1 MKKLSTILIWLF
13 VAVFLFAHPVSE
25 RTEEKTLTQV
35 GDTVCGFTVKDT
47 GRFDLI
53 GADTVLYEHDKT
65 GAQVLYLANED
76 TNRVF
81 EITFRTPAENDTGVP
96 HVFEHSTLDGSRKY
110 PSKTLFFNLSF
121 QTYNTY
127 MNASTYSFMTTY
139 PIASLSEEQL
149 LKYAD
154 FYTDSCFNPMIYED
168 KTIFDEE
175 AWRYALD
182 ENGELTIE
190 GTVYSEMLG
199 SYTRQTEAVYNFMKT
214 IFPGSVAG
222 NSSGGNPDHIPEM
235 TWEDLTSYHDRY
247 YTPSNS
253 VTCIYGKFDDIDAF
267 LSLLDGYF
275 SEYERTEYTFTDSSY
290 TPITSPVEAEFEYAV
305 EKSTDTS
312 RSATVYYGYAL
323 GELTE
328 DELTTVDFLSTLLN
342 DSSSLLME
350 NLKTALPYG
359 SFGCYIDFSGPEP
372 MIYVTADNID
382 AEDAA
387 LFKATVDESLLQIAE
402 NGFDRDA
409 VDAVIASFRLSTM
422 LTTDDSEVGINMI
435 PNIVYYW
442 AGTGDLYGYMH
453 YIDAIDD
460 FGTLV
465 DDGTIINALKTY
477 VINNSRS
484 ALSVTKAVAG
494 LKEEK
499 DEALRNKLAAVKASM
514 SEEELAALTVEE
526 EEETEEDNTA
536 AYVKELQAV
545 TVESLPEE
553 IRIYDI
559 TDETGDDSVRRINA
573 DCSTDGVGY
582 ATLMLNTD
590 WVEQDKLHYLKLY
603 IDLLGELDTTEHTR
617 SQLSTLMNRY
627 LYSLTLKTS
636 VIENREREEYYPYIR
651 ISFIALDE
659 DMEKAYET
667 VGELLYD
674 SQFDV
679 QRIKD
684 TVENLRENLKST
696 VNNASYNVLLYDMLA
711 TSNESMAYS
720 SYLNYLDYY
729 YFLLDISELL
739 EENPEAVVENLEYI
753 QKNLNNSYKA
763 ISAFAGSEESSKNH
777 RTVADAFIA
786 TLDNREVEIQDYS
799 FETMD
804 SSLAL
809 VVESN
814 VNYNLMFAS
823 YADMGL
829 EEYTADLDAVSNV
842 INDNYLLPML
852 RDQYGVY
859 GAYTAASDDG
869 IYMYT
874 YRDPNIGETFEVY
887 AGLPSFMETLSTL
900 DQDTLDGYILSSY
913 PYYAKP
919 DGELTGALS
928 AILNYLSL
936 KPQEKTIEYMK
947 ELKSLTS
954 EKVTEYASA
963 YSALIEKGVYATS
976 GSASAISKYSS
987 MYEEI
992 VNPFGVQDASS
1003 VVLSD
1008 ITENDEAYTAVRFA
1022 FENGYMTTLSD
1033 SVFGVNDE
1041 ATLGD
1046 LAAFFYMMI
1055 GGGRE
1060 PETAV
1065 VYLSQY
1071 SIVPAEDASTPIT
1084 RLEALLYSYT
1094 FCQAMGMDV
1103 SFGEIEGDFADKSE
1117 IPEGY
1122 EGLVG
1127 FGLSSG
1133 LITPVDG
1140 LLKITDT
1147 MTRAQLAELISAFAQ
1162 N

>member
-1 MKKLSTILIWLF
+1 MKKLSAILIWLMILTS
-13 VAVFLFAHPVSE
+13 LFAHPVSE
-25 RTEEKTLTQV
+25 RTEEKTLPEV
-35 GDTVCGFTVKDT
+35 GDSVCGFTVKDV
-47 GRFDLI
+47 GRFSLI
-53 GADTVLYEHDKT
+53 GADTVLYEHDRT

-96 HVFEHSTLDGSRKY
+96 HVFEHSTLDGSEKY

-168 KTIFDEE
+168 RSIFDEE

-182 ENGELTIE
+182 ENGDLTIE

-253 VTCIYGKFDDIDAF
+253 VTCIYGKFDDFDAF

-275 SEYERTEYTFTDSSY
+275 SGYERTEYTFTDSSY
-290 TPITSPVEAEFEYAV
+290 TPITAPVEAEFEYAV
-305 EKSTDTS
+305 EASTDTA

-328 DELTTVDFLSTLLN
+328 DELTSLDFLSTLLD

-359 SFGCYIDFSGPEP
+359 SFGCYIDFCGPEP
-372 MIYVTADNID
+372 MIYFTADNID
-382 AEDAA
+382 AADASV
-387 LFKATVDESLLQIAE
+387 FKETVDESLLAISE
-402 NGFDRDA
+402 NGFDKDA

-422 LTTDDSEVGINMI
+422 LTTDDSEVGINTI

-460 FGTLV
+460 FETLV
-465 DDGTIINALKTY
+465 SDGTIISALRTY
-477 VINNSRS
+477 VIENSRS
-484 ALSVTKAVAG
+484 ALAVTKATAG
-494 LKEEK
+494 LREEK
-499 DEALRNKLAAVKASM
+499 DEALREKLAAVKASM
-514 SEEELAALTVEE
+514 SEEELSELRA
-526 EEETEEDNTA
+526 EEDEEKSEDKTA
-536 AYVKELQAV
+536 EYVKELQAV

-559 TDETGDDSVRRINA
+559 SDETGDDGVRRINA
-573 DCSTDGVGY
+573 GCSTEGVGY

-590 WVEQDKLHYLKLY
+590 WVPQDRLHYLKLY
-603 IDLLGELDTTEHTR
+603 VDLLGELDTAEHTR
-617 SQLSTLMNRY
+617 AQLSSRISRY

-636 VIENREREEYYPYIR
+636 VIENQDNDEYYPFIR

-667 VGELLYD
+667 VGELLYE
-674 SQFDV
+674 SRFDV

-684 TVENLRENLKST
+684 TVENLRESLKSSI
-696 VNNASYNVLLYDMLA
+696 NNASYNVLLYEMLSTA
-711 TSNESMAYS
+711 NESIAYS

-729 YFLLDISELL
+729 YFLAGISETL
-739 EENPEAVVENLEYI
+739 ENNPDEIVENLEYI
-753 QKNLNNSYKA
+753 QKNLKNSYKA
-763 ISAFAGSEESSKNH
+763 VSAFAGSGESSTSH
-777 RTVADAFIA
+777 RKAADAFIA
-786 TLDNREVEIQDYS
+786 SLDNREVGKQDYS
-799 FETMD
+799 FETMG
-804 SSLAL
+804 SSMAL

-814 VNYNLMFAS
+814 VNYNMMFAS
-823 YADMGL
+823 YSDMGL

-842 INDNYLLPML
+842 INDNYLIPML
-852 RDQYGVY
+852 RDRYGVY

-874 YRDPNIGETFEVY
+874 YRDPNIVETFEVY
-887 AGLPSFMETLSTL
+887 SGLPVFMESLTSLT
-900 DQDTLDGYILSSY
+900 QDTLDGYILSSY

-919 DGELTGALS
+919 EGELTGALN
-928 AILNYLSL
+928 AILNYLSGIS
-936 KPQEKTIEYMK
+936 QEKKIEYMK
-947 ELKSLTS
+947 ELKSLTG
-954 EKVTEYASA
+954 EKLTDYASA
-963 YSALIEKGVYATS
+963 YSSLIEKGVYSTS

-987 MYEEI
+987 MYEKI
-992 VNPFGVQDASS
+992 INPFGVQDASS
-1003 VVLSD
+1003 IVLSD
-1008 ITENDEAYTAVRFA
+1008 ITENDEAYSAVRFA
-1022 FENGYMTTLSD
+1022 FENGYMAPLSD
-1033 SVFGVNDE
+1033 TVFGVGDD

-1071 SIVPAEDASTPIT
+1071 GIVPAEDASAPIT
-1084 RLEALLYSYT
+1084 RLDALLYSCN
-1094 FCQAMGMDV
+1094 FSQAIGMEV
-1103 SFGEIEGDFADKSE
+1103 SFEEIDGDYPDIAQ

-1140 LLKITDT
+1140 RLNVTDT
-1147 MTRAQLAELISAFAQ
+1147 LTRAQLAQLISAFAG